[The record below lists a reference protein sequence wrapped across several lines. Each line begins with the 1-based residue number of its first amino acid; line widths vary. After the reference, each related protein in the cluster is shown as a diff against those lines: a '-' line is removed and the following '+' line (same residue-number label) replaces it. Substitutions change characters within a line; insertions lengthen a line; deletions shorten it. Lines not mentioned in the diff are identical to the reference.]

1 MNRRYRSEEYKEKCR
16 LLRRVYDRPALTTDV
31 IVGFPGETEEEF
43 EASRAFVEEVNFFE
57 THIFKYSRREGTRA
71 AAMPDQIPEQEKT
84 RRSHILLELDA
95 QRRQEYMES
104 FLGEEKEVLLEE
116 KVELDG
122 KKWWVGYTREYLK
135 AIVPDDGKNRAN
147 DTRSRV

>member
-1 MNRRYRSEEYKEKCR
+1 M
-16 LLRRVYDRPALTTDV
+16 
-31 IVGFPGETEEEF
+31 
-43 EASRAFVEEVNFFE
+43 EEVNFFE

-122 KKWWVGYTREYLK
+122 KNGGWDT
-135 AIVPDDGKNRAN
+135 PAN
-147 DTRSRV
+147 I